1 MDDCL
6 RADKLADALTKNGKK
21 PFAPWLSHGAKGLT
35 VSRSLMLL
43 LGLVG

>member
-6 RADKLADALTKNGKK
+6 NTAKLAFALQKNGKK

-35 VSRSLMLL
+35 VSHSLILL
-43 LGLVG
+43 LRLVG